1 MTRMDTEGKDM
12 TRFPRWLVAVAISAV
27 VLVGCSSGSP
37 AQQIPST
44 EASFS
49 PEGSASAVGLTTLVA
64 GSEALPAGTYR
75 LDLEALTEEDG
86 HYPPLTITVPDGWGN
101 LDGWAIL
108 KRHMAIGFWD
118 VDLVFEHPCSGT
130 AVIQPGPTIADLA
143 RALGEQPMRDAT
155 EPVDIVVD
163 GFKGL
168 QMELSVPAHFDFSK
182 CNDGYFDS
190 WFSSV
195 GSWNSR
201 RFHQGPGQVD
211 RLWILDID
219 GERLVVGA
227 SFMPSTD
234 AKDRQELWMVMESIR
249 FET

>member
-1 MTRMDTEGKDM
+1 
-12 TRFPRWLVAVAISAV
+12 
-27 VLVGCSSGSP
+27 
-37 AQQIPST
+37 
-44 EASFS
+44 
-49 PEGSASAVGLTTLVA
+49 
-64 GSEALPAGTYR
+64 
-75 LDLEALTEEDG
+75 
-86 HYPPLTITVPDGWGN
+86 
-101 LDGWAIL
+101 
-108 KRHMAIGFWD
+108 MAIGFWD
-118 VDLVFEHPCSGT
+118 VDAVYEQPCSGGT
-130 AVIQPGPTIADLA
+130 LIQPGPTVADLA

-182 CNDGYFDS
+182 CDDGDFDS
-190 WFSSV
+190 WISDL

-201 RFHQGPGQVD
+201 RYHQGPGQVD

-234 AKDRQELWMVMESIR
+234 AKDRKELWMVMESIR